1 MLGCREVI
9 SPFQRNCRTRIFH
22 VMECNTERPQIVLIQ
37 TSKSSS
43 VEFSESLPVFLL
55 QHCTCARKDCPFCSS
70 ACTPLS
76 LYKQMVVSIQ
86 SIHVKWVALMKKTR
100 SHWFILATEGGR
112 GIATKFHFSS
122 AWGSGTGNG
131 SIKGT
136 STRQISS
143 REHHILI
150 S

>member
-1 MLGCREVI
+1 MFISFMLGCREVI

-86 SIHVKWVALMKKTR
+86 STHVKWVALMKKQE
-100 SHWFILATEGGR
+100 ATGLFWLQKEAEALLPNFTFLQHGVQ
-112 GIATKFHFSS
+112 AL
-122 AWGSGTGNG
+122 
-131 SIKGT
+131 
-136 STRQISS
+136 
-143 REHHILI
+143 EMEV
-150 S
+150 